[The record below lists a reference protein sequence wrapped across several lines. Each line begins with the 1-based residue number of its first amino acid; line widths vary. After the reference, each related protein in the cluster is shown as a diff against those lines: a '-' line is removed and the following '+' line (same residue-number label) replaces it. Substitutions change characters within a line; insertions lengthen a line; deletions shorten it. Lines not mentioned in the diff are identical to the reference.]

1 MHISSFGSSGA
12 APQLNTLIEQL
23 NRFVRLIELDIEEEE
38 RRLSNFDVSNPTYP
52 ASVQA
57 MHLRRDNLLA
67 TISTLKGKLTNFAS

>member
-1 MHISSFGSSGA
+1 MHISSLGSSGA
-12 APQLNTLIEQL
+12 APQLNNLIEQL

-38 RRLSNFDVSNPTYP
+38 RRLNNFDVSNPNCP

-67 TISTLKGKLTNFAS
+67 TISTLKGKLANFAS